1 MRKLVFTLLA
11 VLLMLGVAFGAKY
24 VVGLSLST
32 LNNPFFV
39 TLRDGAVDTAKKL
52 GIDLIVLDAQ
62 DNPAKQLN
70 DIEDLIQRGVDLIII
85 NPTDSDAIV
94 SAVES
99 ANEAGIPVITVDRA
113 SNGGKVVCHIAS
125 DNVEGGRMAA
135 RYIAK
140 VLNGKG
146 KVVELVGIPG
156 TSAARDRGKGFEE
169 ELAKYPGLQL
179 VAKQTANFNR
189 AEGLTVM
196 ENILEA
202 HPDIDAVFAQNDEMA
217 LGAIEAIKA
226 AGKLDDIIVVGFD
239 AIPDAIEAIKKG
251 EMEATIAQQPYLM
264 GQLAVTKAFEYLT
277 TGTVFFPVE
286 LKLVTTE
293 NVE

>member
-202 HPDIDAVFAQNDEMA
+202 HPDIDAVLLKMMKWRWE
-217 LGAIEAIKA
+217 
-226 AGKLDDIIVVGFD
+226 
-239 AIPDAIEAIKKG
+239 P
-251 EMEATIAQQPYLM
+251 
-264 GQLAVTKAFEYLT
+264 
-277 TGTVFFPVE
+277 
-286 LKLVTTE
+286 LKLSKRLE
-293 NVE
+293 NSMT